1 MNIVPS
7 SAIKIIY
14 IILSFTVS
22 FIFSLLAI
30 PPLIEKSLTKNFTG
44 IDLHKS
50 KKPKIAKS
58 GGIAVYIGFLAAC
71 TLSGLY
77 GIDDRIML
85 GMILASTLGAVIGLI
100 DDIFQ
105 LEKKTLILSTFLT
118 GIPIITYRLG
128 TTTIT
133 LTPIGPIDL
142 GVIFWITIPF
152 IFAYYT
158 NSVNIYAGF
167 NGLEAGLGLVTSISL
182 GISALIYNSV
192 ESAILLFSLSGSLL
206 ALLKYNWYPA
216 KIFPGNMGTYLIGA
230 VYAASIIGGTIKTAG
245 LIATLPYFINFILRL
260 INRLNW
266 TVGKT
271 TKDGK
276 VYTEKTEALWALF
289 MKKPTDE
296 KTVTI
301 KCIIIQSIFA
311 IITIFISYI
320 HRNLFNPP

>member
-7 SAIKIIY
+7 SAIRITY
-14 IILSFTVS
+14 VILSFTIS
-22 FIFSLLAI
+22 FIASLLTI
-30 PPLIEKSLTKNFTG
+30 PPLIKKSLKKNFTG
-44 IDLHKS
+44 IDLHKPE
-50 KKPKIAKS
+50 KPKIAKS

-77 GIDDRIML
+77 GIDDRTML

-142 GVIFWITIPF
+142 GIIFWITIPF

-192 ESAILLFSLSGSLL
+192 ESAILLFSLSGGLL

-260 INRLNW
+260 INGLNW

-271 TKDGK
+271 TTDGK
-276 VYTEKTEALWALF
+276 VYTEKIEALWALF
-289 MKKPTDE
+289 MRKPTSE

-311 IITIFISYI
+311 IITVFISYI
-320 HRNLFNPP
+320 HRNLFNNP